1 MHVLTST
8 YFSFDVNFYEQS
20 SRVAVGS
27 PLYPVIS
34 DVFAEDFEDMILPS
48 NP

>member
-1 MHVLTST
+1 MHILIST

-20 SRVAVGS
+20 SGVAVGS

-34 DVFAEDFEDMILPS
+34 DVFLEDFEDMILSS